1 MNWVKRFQGRL
12 AGLTNAI
19 ARYPLTTLFLVA
31 AAIVNAYG
39 ISRDENVTVWLLTFV
54 VGFSSGL

>member
-39 ISRDENVTVWLLTFV
+39 ISRMRM
-54 VGFSSGL
+54 